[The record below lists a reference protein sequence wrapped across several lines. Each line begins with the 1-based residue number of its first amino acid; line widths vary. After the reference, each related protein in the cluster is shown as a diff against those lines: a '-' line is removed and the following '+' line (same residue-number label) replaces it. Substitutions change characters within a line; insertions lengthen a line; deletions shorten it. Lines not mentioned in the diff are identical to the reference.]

1 MRASSGA
8 SMSLL
13 AVEDL
18 SVRFMTADGVVPAVE
33 RVSLAVQPGER
44 IGIVGESGSGK
55 SQLFL
60 ALLGLLARNG
70 KATGRALF
78 AGRDLLALP
87 NAALNAI
94 RGSDIAMVFQN
105 PMSCLNPYLTVGTQL
120 AEVLTTHKGASEAAA
135 RRRAAA
141 MLARIGIAEPERR
154 LAAYPHEFSGGMR
167 QRVMIAMA
175 LLCDPKLI
183 IADEPTTALDVT
195 IQAQILDLLRGLE
208 ATSQAALVL
217 ISHDLGVVAGLCDR
231 VLVMYAGRI
240 VEEAP
245 VEALFA
251 DPRHPYTRGLLASL
265 PDRQAAPRQILPAIA
280 GQPPEP
286 LARPPGCAFADR
298 CPHVMPRCRA
308 ALPPLFGPPGRR
320 AACFLEEAA

>member
-1 MRASSGA
+1 
-8 SMSLL
+8 MSLL

-18 SVRFMTADGVVPAVE
+18 SVRFTTPDGIVPAVE
-33 RVSLAVQPGER
+33 RVSLAIEPGER

-70 KATGRALF
+70 RATGRALF

-105 PMSCLNPYLTVGTQL
+105 PMSCLNPYLTIGTQL
-120 AEVLTTHKGASEAAA
+120 AEVLTTHKGASEAEA
-135 RRRAAA
+135 RRRSAA

-195 IQAQILDLLRGLE
+195 IQAQILDLFRGLE
-208 ATSQAALVL
+208 ATSRAALVL

-265 PDRQAAPRQILPAIA
+265 PDRQATPRQTLPAIA

>member
-1 MRASSGA
+1 
-8 SMSLL
+8 MSLL

-18 SVRFMTADGVVPAVE
+18 SVRFTTPDGIVPAVE
-33 RVSLAVQPGER
+33 RVSLAIEPGER

-70 KATGRALF
+70 RATGRALF

-105 PMSCLNPYLTVGTQL
+105 PMSCLNPYLTIGTQL
-120 AEVLTTHKGASEAAA
+120 AEVLTTHKGASEAEA

-195 IQAQILDLLRGLE
+195 IQAQILDLFRGLE

-265 PDRQAAPRQILPAIA
+265 PDRQATPRQALPAIA

>member
-1 MRASSGA
+1 
-8 SMSLL
+8 MSLL

-18 SVRFMTADGVVPAVE
+18 SVRFTTPDGIVPAVE
-33 RVSLAVQPGER
+33 RVSLAIEPGER

-70 KATGRALF
+70 RATGRALF

-105 PMSCLNPYLTVGTQL
+105 PMSCLNPYLTIGTQL
-120 AEVLTTHKGASEAAA
+120 AEVLTTHKGASEAEA
-135 RRRAAA
+135 RRRSAA

-195 IQAQILDLLRGLE
+195 IQAQILDLFRGLE

-265 PDRQAAPRQILPAIA
+265 PDRQATPRQALPAIA

>member
-1 MRASSGA
+1 
-8 SMSLL
+8 MSLL
-13 AVEDL
+13 DIEDL
-18 SVRFMTADGVVPAVE
+18 SVRFATADGAVAAVE
-33 RVSLAVQPGER
+33 RVSLTVQPGER

-70 KATGRALF
+70 RASGRALF
-78 AGRDLLALP
+78 EGRDLLALP
-87 NAALNAI
+87 NAALNAV

-105 PMSCLNPYLTVGTQL
+105 PMSCLNPYLTIGTQL
-120 AEVLTTHKGASEAAA
+120 AEVLTTHKGASEAEA

-141 MLARIGIAEPERR
+141 MLARIGIAEPEKR

-175 LLCDPKLI
+175 LLGDPKLI

-195 IQAQILDLLRGLE
+195 IQAQILDLFRGLA

-265 PDRQAAPRQILPAIA
+265 PDRQAVPRRTLPAIA
-280 GQPPEP
+280 GQPPDP
-286 LARPPGCAFADR
+286 LGRPPGCAFADR
-298 CPHVMPRCRA
+298 CPHVMPRCRSA
-308 ALPPLFGPPGRR
+308 VPPLFGTPGRL

>member
-70 KATGRALF
+70 TATGRALF

-120 AEVLTTHKGASEAAA
+120 AEVLTTHKGAREAAA

-175 LLCDPKLI
+175 LLRDPKLI

-265 PDRQAAPRQILPAIA
+265 PDRQAARRQTLPAIA